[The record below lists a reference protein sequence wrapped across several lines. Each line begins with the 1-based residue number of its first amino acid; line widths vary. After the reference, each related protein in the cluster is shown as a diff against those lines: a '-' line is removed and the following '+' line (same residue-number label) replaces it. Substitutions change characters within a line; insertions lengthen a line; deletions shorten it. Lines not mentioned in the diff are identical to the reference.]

1 MARTGKLGSVVEDAS
16 LNAVLSWFLVGFVLV
31 VIGESLLG
39 GDLLWAVFAL
49 GVAVLALIPAISY
62 RNPRAML
69 PWEVLVLAVLPM
81 LGRAFSTIPV
91 TGELATYLSVAAL
104 ALIVAVELHVFTPVQ
119 MTHGFAVL
127 FVVIATMAAAGVWA
141 VTRWVA
147 DLYLGTGFILNEEAL
162 MWEFVW
168 STAAGVLA
176 GIIFDLYFRR
186 RAPIEVR
193 LPEGLGGMGK

>member
-1 MARTGKLGSVVEDAS
+1 MARTGKLGSIVEDAS
-16 LNAVLSWFLVGFVLV
+16 LNALLSWFLVGFVLV
-31 VIGESLLG
+31 VVGESLLG
-39 GDLLWAVFAL
+39 GDLLWALFAT
-49 GVAVLALIPAISY
+49 GVAALALVPAISY

-69 PWEVLVLAVLPM
+69 PWEVLLLAVLPM
-81 LGRAFSTIPV
+81 VGRAFATLPV

-104 ALIVAVELHVFTPVQ
+104 ALIVAVELHVFTPVE

-127 FVVIATMAAAGVWA
+127 FVIIATMATAGVWA

-147 DLYLGTGFILNEEAL
+147 DLYLNTGFLVSEEAL

-176 GIIFDLYFRR
+176 GVVFDLYFRR
-186 RAPIEVR
+186 RAPIEVHK
-193 LPEGLGGMGK
+193 PDDAGGVR